1 MQPFLYIYN
10 KVTCNLVLLI
20 YSKFSHNSPCKALPT
35 RRMAYLSYF
44 CCSVCRILSSSP
56 STNNNEQA
64 AFRLLKPRRG
74 SLIDEMLGRASEIQ
88 MSDVD
93 SIIIDEN
100 THGQRMLMNGLN
112 QFRQG
117 TAIKIL
123 KLSADSAG
131 DYLCGKS
138 VRSFSC

>member
-1 MQPFLYIYN
+1 M
-10 KVTCNLVLLI
+10 
-20 YSKFSHNSPCKALPT
+20 
-35 RRMAYLSYF
+35 
-44 CCSVCRILSSSP
+44 VCRILSSSP

-64 AFRLLKPRRG
+64 AFRLLKPHRG
-74 SLIDEMLGRASEIQ
+74 SLIDEMFGTSSGRSAEIQ

-131 DYLCGKS
+131 AYL
-138 VRSFSC
+138 